1 MSETATKTETQPETN
16 AAGPRQGTIR
26 IKKVGRD
33 MDATDR
39 MFVPA
44 IAAGLGATVRHF
56 FKNLLG
62 KEKYTATIQYPDVQT
77 VYPPRF
83 RGMHRL
89 VPREDGAP
97 RCVACFMC
105 QTACPARCIR
115 IVAGETDDDRI
126 EKYPVIFEIDELRC
140 VMCGLCVEACPCDAI
155 RMDSGI
161 HPKPVYKREE
171 GDFGKHDLLNIL
183 GRAERESG
191 ATTRDQTPPPAT
203 AAGTGRKVRDKGDGG
218 AGGSAG
224 GYEAPKSKGQPIG
237 SNAY

>member
-1 MSETATKTETQPETN
+1 MSETTTKTETTTT
-16 AAGPRQGTIR
+16 GPKRGTIR
-26 IKKVGRD
+26 IKKVAHE
-33 MDATDR
+33 MDVQDR

-44 IAAGLGATVRHF
+44 IASGLGATVRHF
-56 FKNLLG
+56 FKNLLS
-62 KEKYTATIQYPDVQT
+62 KEKYTATIQYPEVQA
-77 VYPPRF
+77 VYPVRF

-89 VPREDGAP
+89 VPREDGSP

-115 IVAGETDDDRI
+115 IVASETDDDRI
-126 EKYPVIFEIDELRC
+126 EKFPAIFEIDELRC

-161 HPKPVYKREE
+161 HPKPVYQRQD

-183 GRAERESG
+183 GREERESG

-203 AAGTGRKVRDKGDGG
+203 AAGTGRKVRAHGDGG

-224 GYEAPKSKGQPIG
+224 GYEHPKTKGQPIG
-237 SNAY
+237 PNAY

>member
-1 MSETATKTETQPETN
+1 MTE
-16 AAGPRQGTIR
+16 ARKGTIR
-26 IKKVGRD
+26 IKKVAHD
-33 MDATDR
+33 MDVQDR
-39 MFVPA
+39 LFVPA

-56 FKNLLG
+56 FKNIFG
-62 KEKYTATIQYPDVQT
+62 GEEKYSMTIQYPDVK
-77 VYPPRF
+77 VEYPERF

-115 IVAGETDDDRI
+115 IVASETDDDRI
-126 EKYPVIFEIDELRC
+126 EKFPAIFEIDELRC

-161 HPKPVYKREE
+161 HPKPVYTREA
-171 GDFGKHDLLNIL
+171 GDFGKHDLLAIL
-183 GRAERESG
+183 GREEAKAGGGRSK
-191 ATTRDQTPPPAT
+191 AAPPPT
-203 AAGTGRKVRDKGDGG
+203 AAGTGRLAREAGDGG
-218 AGGSAG
+218 AGGSLG

-237 SNAY
+237 DHRYSR